1 MKKKTYHHAV
11 FWTVLLA
18 FSLMLTGKAIAC
30 FAPSAMEMSQGKSMD
45 CCMERCRMETTH
57 EAAQK
62 ACEESRL
69 AFSPK
74 EMLSSPDKNCDH
86 TTATMLS
93 DFNPLPLFPSPL
105 FEPNDWINRIQRVQN
120 DAPIKRHASSVPIYT
135 SIQTFLI

>member
-1 MKKKTYHHAV
+1 MTKATYHYAV
-11 FWTVLLA
+11 FWVVLLS

-30 FAPSAMEMSQGKSMD
+30 FAPAAMEMSQGKSMD

-74 EMLSSPDKNCDH
+74 ETLSNSDKDCKH
-86 TTATMLS
+86 SAATMLS
-93 DFNPLPLFPSPL
+93 EINPLPLFSLPL
-105 FEPNDWINRIQRVQN
+105 FEPNDRTKRVQN
-120 DAPIKRHASSVPIYT
+120 EPPIKRHASTVPIYT